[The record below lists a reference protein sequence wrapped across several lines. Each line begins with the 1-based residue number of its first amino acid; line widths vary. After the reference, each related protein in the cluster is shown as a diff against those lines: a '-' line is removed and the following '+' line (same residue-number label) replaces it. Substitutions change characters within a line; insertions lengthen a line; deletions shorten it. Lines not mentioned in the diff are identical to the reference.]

1 MLLFG
6 VISQI
11 RVLLVLVGFEVKRIL
26 RVQGKLDEAPVV
38 IKSLLLDVLVL
49 LSDNL
54 VPDIYVVGSLLQSQ

>member
-26 RVQGKLDEAPVV
+26 RVQGKLDEAPVI

-54 VPDIYVVGSLLQSQ
+54 VPDI